1 MLRNYAIIVRQII
14 YVFLFLILPYY
25 SYKCAQLWSPLICPS
40 LECIAVSE
48 VFVLCL
54 LFVSVLGEKSAHLEF
69 PSEAVPSKQ
78 SHVPSP
84 QDQVQK

>member
-1 MLRNYAIIVRQII
+1 VCGTG
-14 YVFLFLILPYY
+14 V
-25 SYKCAQLWSPLICPS
+25 
-40 LECIAVSE
+40 LE
-48 VFVLCL
+48 L
-54 LFVSVLGEKSAHLEF
+54 LFAPVIGEKSAHLEL